1 MTRHSP
7 SLFALAA
14 AAMLA
19 LPSLASAQATG
30 PFEVGSKVGSIGLIA
45 GGDYD
50 GAGIGVQGEF
60 GFRKLGNTVLGLGGF
75 VGVQR
80 ESETFFGTKVTST
93 VIPIMAI
100 GNVHF
105 PIASQPKLDLFAGAS
120 LGFISVNA
128 EVDGVGG
135 GDFDAGDSDI
145 GFGIQGGARYNLSN
159 KLSLMGQVGVGDIP
173 LIFAG
178 VSIKF

>member
-14 AAMLA
+14 AAVLA
-19 LPSLASAQATG
+19 IPSMASAQATG
-30 PFEVGSKVGSIGLIA
+30 PFEVGSKVGSIGFMA
-45 GGDYD
+45 GGDYE
-50 GAGIGVQGEF
+50 GAGLGVQGEV
-60 GFRKLGNTVLGLGGF
+60 GFKKLGNTVLGLGGF
-75 VGVQR
+75 VGIQR
-80 ESETFFGTKVTST
+80 DSETVFGSKYTST

-120 LGFISVNA
+120 LGFVSVNV
-128 EVDGVGG
+128 EVEGTGL

>member
-19 LPSLASAQATG
+19 IPSMASAQATG
-30 PFEVGSKVGSIGLIA
+30 PFEVGSKVGSIGFMA
-45 GGDYD
+45 GGDYE
-50 GAGIGVQGEF
+50 GAGLGVQGEF
-60 GFRKLGNTVLGLGGF
+60 GFKKLGNTVLGLGGF

-80 ESETFFGTKVTST
+80 DSETAFGTKFTST

-120 LGFISVNA
+120 LGFISVNV
-128 EVDGVGG
+128 EVDGPGLGNV
-135 GDFDAGDSDI
+135 DAGDSDI

>member
-7 SLFALAA
+7 SLFALATA
-14 AAMLA
+14 AVLAM
-19 LPSLASAQATG
+19 PSVASAQTSG
-30 PFEVGSKVGSIGLIA
+30 PFEVGSKVGSIGFMA

-50 GAGIGVQGEF
+50 GAGLGVQGEF

-75 VGVQR
+75 VGFQR
-80 ESETFFGTKVTST
+80 ESETFAGTKVST
-93 VIPIMAI
+93 TVVPIMAI
-100 GNVHF
+100 GNIHF
-105 PIASQPKLDLFAGAS
+105 PVASQPKLDLFAGAS

-128 EVDGVGG
+128 EVDGPGLG
-135 GDFDAGDSDI
+135 NYDAGDSDI

-178 VSIKF
+178 VSLKF